1 MPKMKSKSAVT
12 KRVKRTKSGKLL
24 RSAAYT
30 SHLAPRKTTKQK
42 RQLRKQRLVSKS
54 DEKRYTHLIQK

>member
-42 RQLRKQRLVSKS
+42 RQLRKQRLVHAS
-54 DEKRYTHLIQK
+54 DQKRIKHLIQN